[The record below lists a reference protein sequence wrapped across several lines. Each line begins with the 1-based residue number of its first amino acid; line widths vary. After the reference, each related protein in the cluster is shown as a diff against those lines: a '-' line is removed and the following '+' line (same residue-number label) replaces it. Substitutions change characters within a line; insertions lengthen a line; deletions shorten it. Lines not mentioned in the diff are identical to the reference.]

1 MRKGYGGEDEYD
13 FHRTKVEGN
22 KIKDLQ
28 NFLSQAPLQVF
39 NLKPNEQGLIIYPL
53 PKEMENYQ
61 SLSIIAYDNDSAA
74 QRNLS
79 IEDII
84 QAR

>member
-39 NLKPNEQGLIIYPL
+39 NLKPNE
-53 PKEMENYQ
+53 
-61 SLSIIAYDNDSAA
+61 
-74 QRNLS
+74 
-79 IEDII
+79 
-84 QAR
+84 